1 MEAANDAVVVVVEG
15 ERPWRLRMM
24 MRKWPRTNGSEGDR
38 WRWRGRR
45 ENGVEMT
52 QNDVIKDQF
61 TQLNWRPLAR
71 TEILQKSRDR
81 YEGQR
86 KRITVMMMTE
96 TEAVPLA

>member
-1 MEAANDAVVVVVEG
+1 MEAEYDAVVVVVEG

-24 MRKWPRTNGSEGDR
+24 MRKWPRTSGSEGDR

-71 TEILQKSRDR
+71 IEVLEKSRDR
-81 YEGQR
+81 YMGQR
-86 KRITVMMMTE
+86 KTITVMMMTE
-96 TEAVPLA
+96 IEAVLSA